1 MAKSRSRKYKSR
13 AARRSAK
20 IIKSYT
26 RKDGKSI
33 PAHCSVKDYTITF
46 PTTLSATGKAIKP
59 HCRYTPKKV
68 RQASKSKRDTLNK
81 VYKQARRMYSQNPD
95 SFQMRIKSR
104 KGSRKSR
111 KGSRKSRSHK
121 KSHGRKGSKKSHSR
135 KSKKSYRK
143 KRSHRKSH

>member
-20 IIKSYT
+20 IIRSYT

-46 PTTLSATGKAIKP
+46 PTKLTPTGKTMKP
-59 HCRYTPKKV
+59 HCRYTPKKI
-68 RQASKSKRDTLNK
+68 REASKSKRDTLNK

-95 SFQMRIKSR
+95 AFAMRIKSR

-111 KGSRKSRSHK
+111 KSHSRKSCSHK
-121 KSHGRKGSKKSHSR
+121 KSHGRKGSKKS
-135 KSKKSYRK
+135 YRK
-143 KRSHRKSH
+143 KRSTRRR